1 MKEKLARLKDKFLKR
16 FWLKRI
22 DRYIMKKFLGTFFF
36 ALALILSISVV
47 FDINENIDS
56 FINNKAP
63 MEAIIFDYYMNFVP
77 YYANLFSPLFIFIS
91 VIFFTSKLAE
101 NSEIIAMFST
111 GMSFKR
117 LLIPY
122 FLSAAIIAIGSYI
135 LSSQYIPKGSIT
147 RIDFEAKYKNK
158 KKVNYARNIQLV
170 VDTGTIA
177 YMERYENYNLTGY
190 RFSLD
195 KFEDNKLVSHLTA
208 RRATYDTTKVHKWI
222 IRDYMIRE
230 MKGMKEV
237 ITKGERLDT
246 IINMEPQDFLIT
258 RNQYETLTSSEL
270 KTYIDNQKRR
280 GFANIKEF
288 EVEYYKRIATPFAA
302 FILTLIGASLSSKKV
317 KGGMGLNL
325 GVGLGLSASYILF
338 QTISSTFAISGN
350 VPPALA
356 VWMPNILFLII
367 AIYLYVK
374 APK

>member
-1 MKEKLARLKDKFLKR
+1 MKDKLLKFREKYLKR
-16 FWLKRI
+16 FWLRRI

-63 MEAIIFDYYMNFVP
+63 IQAIIFDYYMNFVP

-117 LLIPY
+117 LLVPY
-122 FLSAAIIAIGSYI
+122 FLSATIIAIGSYI
-135 LSSQYIPKGSIT
+135 LSSEFIPKGSMT
-147 RIDFEAKYKNK
+147 RIDFETKYKNK

-170 VDTGTIA
+170 VDTSTIA

-195 KFEDNKLVSHLTA
+195 KFENNKLVSHMTA
-208 RRATYDTTKVHKWI
+208 RRVTYDTTKVHKWVV
-222 IRDYMIRE
+222 RDYMIRE
-230 MKGMKEV
+230 MRGMKEI

-258 RNQYETLTSSEL
+258 RDQFETMTSPEL
-270 KTYIDNQKRR
+270 KKYIDNQKRR
-280 GFANIKEF
+280 GFANIQEF

-317 KGGMGLNL
+317 KGGMGMNL

-338 QTISSTFAISGN
+338 QTISSTFAINGN
-350 VPPALA
+350 VHPMVA
-356 VWMPNILFLII
+356 VWIPNILFLVI
-367 AIYLYVK
+367 AIYLYMK

>member
-1 MKEKLARLKDKFLKR
+1 MNIK
-16 FWLKRI
+16 
-22 DRYIMKKFLGTFFF
+22 
-36 ALALILSISVV
+36 ILV
-47 FDINENIDS
+47 
-56 FINNKAP
+56 
-63 MEAIIFDYYMNFVP
+63 Y
-77 YYANLFSPLFIFIS
+77 
-91 VIFFTSKLAE
+91 
-101 NSEIIAMFST
+101 
-111 GMSFKR
+111 
-117 LLIPY
+117 
-122 FLSAAIIAIGSYI
+122 
-135 LSSQYIPKGSIT
+135 
-147 RIDFEAKYKNK
+147 
-158 KKVNYARNIQLV
+158 
-170 VDTGTIA
+170 TGTIA

-208 RRATYDTTKVHKWI
+208 RRATYDTTKVHRWI
-222 IRDYMIRE
+222 VRDYMIRE

-246 IINMEPQDFLIT
+246 IIKMEPQDFLIT
-258 RNQYETLTSSEL
+258 RNQYETLTSPEL

-350 VPPALA
+350 VPPVLA
-356 VWMPNILFLII
+356 VWIPNILFLFI
-367 AIYLYVK
+367 AIYLYIK